1 MKLSYDDLLRPFFEA
16 IKPETAFRIG
26 AEAEKFGVFGAT
38 QGAIPY
44 EGDRSVRLILE
55 RFVERF
61 GFQPYTETE
70 HGPVIALERNRE
82 SVTLEPGGQ
91 LELSGAPLP
100 DIHAIEAELRQHLDE
115 LRAISVD
122 LDIRWLGVG
131 FHPFAAQ
138 KDLPWVP
145 KLRYEVMRAYLP
157 TRGAL
162 ALDMMRRT
170 STVQANFD
178 YASEEDAMRKLRVS
192 LKLSPLV
199 TAIFANSPFYE
210 GKMTGERSH
219 RARIW
224 LAVDPDRQGLLPTMW
239 SEKASFRDYV
249 EWALD
254 VPMFLVKRGDRVIKN
269 TGQTFRDF
277 LQNGAS
283 GEHATAID
291 WKTHLN
297 TLFPEVRLKNTIEV
311 RGADSLPERF
321 ACALPALWTGL
332 FYDDEAL
339 GKAEAMTADWTFE
352 EVEAIRPSVAD
363 KALRATF
370 RGKPLADYAQAL
382 LELAEG
388 GLRRRHRLAND
399 GQDETKFLVEIG
411 KLVEKARCPADELV
425 EGLSNDDSDIA
436 KKILERSLV

>member
-1 MKLSYDDLLRPFFEA
+1 MKLTYDDLLSPFFEA
-16 IKPETAFRIG
+16 MESPKAFLIG

-38 QGAIPY
+38 QGPIPY
-44 EGDRSVRLILE
+44 EGERSVRTVLE

-61 GFQPYTETE
+61 GFARFTETE
-70 HGPVIALERNRE
+70 HGPLIALERGRE

-100 DIHAIEAELRQHLDE
+100 DVHAIEAELHEHLTE
-115 LRAISVD
+115 LRAVSAD

-131 FHPFAAQ
+131 FHPFASQ
-138 KDLPWVP
+138 RDLSWVP
-145 KLRYEVMRAYLP
+145 KLRYEVMRTYLP

-170 STVQANFD
+170 CTVQANFD
-178 YASEEDAMRKLRVS
+178 YGSEEDAMRKLRVS

-210 GKMTGERSH
+210 GRMTGERSH
-219 RARIW
+219 RARVW

-239 SEKASFRDYV
+239 KETATIRDYV

-254 VPMFLVKRGDRVIKN
+254 APMFLVKRGDRVIKN
-269 TGQTFRDF
+269 TGQPFRDF
-277 LQNGAS
+277 MANGAS
-283 GEHATAID
+283 GEHATAED

-297 TLFPEVRLKNTIEV
+297 TLFPEVRLKNTLEV

-332 FYDDEAL
+332 LYDDEAL
-339 GKAEAMTADWTFE
+339 GQADAMTADWTFE
-352 EVEAIRPSVAD
+352 EVEAIRPSIAD

-370 RGKPLADYAQAL
+370 RGKALADYAQKVV
-382 LELAEG
+382 EIAEG
-388 GLRRRHRLAND
+388 GLRRRNRLSSD
-399 GQDETKFLVEIG
+399 GRDESTFLVEIA
-411 KLVEKARCPADELV
+411 KLVEHGRCPADELV
-425 EGLSNDDSDIA
+425 EGLSNDDPELA
-436 KKILERSLV
+436 KKILERTLV

>member
-1 MKLSYDDLLRPFFEA
+1 MKLRYDDLFSFFYEA
-16 IKPETAFRIG
+16 IKPKEAFRIG
-26 AEAEKFGVFGAT
+26 AEAEKFGVFEAT
-38 QGAIPY
+38 RAPIPY
-44 EGDRSVRLILE
+44 EGERSVRVILE
-55 RFVERF
+55 RFVERY
-61 GFQPYTETE
+61 GFERYTETE
-70 HGPVIALERNRE
+70 HGPVIALERGRE

-100 DIHAIEAELRQHLDE
+100 DVHAIEAEIRQHLAE
-115 LRAISVD
+115 LRAISAD
-122 LDIRWLGVG
+122 LDVRWLGVG
-131 FHPFAAQ
+131 FHPFATQA
-138 KDLPWVP
+138 DLPWVP
-145 KLRYEVMRAYLP
+145 KLRYEIMKRYLP
-157 TRGAL
+157 TRGAF

-219 RARIW
+219 RARVW
-224 LAVDPDRQGLLPTMW
+224 LAVDPDRQGLLPAMW
-239 SEKASFRDYV
+239 SEKAIFRDYV

-254 VPMFLVKRGDRVIKN
+254 VPMFLVKRGDRVIEN
-269 TGQTFRDF
+269 TAQTFRAF
-277 LQNGAS
+277 MENGVE
-283 GEHATAID
+283 GEHATLAD

-311 RGADSLPERF
+311 RGADSLPERL
-321 ACALPALWTGL
+321 ACALPALWTGV

-339 GKAEAMTADWTFE
+339 AKAEAMVADWTFD
-352 EVEAIRPSVAD
+352 EVEAIRPAIAD

-382 LELAEG
+382 LEIAEG
-388 GLRRRHRLAND
+388 GLRRRARLSGD

-425 EGLSNDDSDIA
+425 EGLSNDDPDLA
-436 KKILERSLV
+436 KKILERTLI